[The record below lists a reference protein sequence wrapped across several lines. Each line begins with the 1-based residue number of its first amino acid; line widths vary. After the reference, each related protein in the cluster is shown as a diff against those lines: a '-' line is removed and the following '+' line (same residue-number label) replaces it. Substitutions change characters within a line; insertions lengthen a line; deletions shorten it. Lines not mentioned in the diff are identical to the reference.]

1 MGFALVRALAA
12 LDHAGE
18 LKADTEFL
26 DIPIV
31 ITSFLEWSSDLEE
44 YGIEDEATA
53 WRSHAAAYFQKGKFE
68 ADKGLAGT
76 TKLIG
81 EAEPTDE
88 KELPKQM
95 DKDPWKWSKLFKDFK
110 KDHGTPKIGGTHF
123 DITKMTRK
131 ERAGHA
137 VDGKD
142 PLKDISE
149 KDLKEG
155 NLNIA

>member
-31 ITSFLEWSSDLEE
+31 ITSFLEWSSDFEE

-53 WRSHAAAYFQKGKFE
+53 WRSHAAAYFKKGRFE

-76 TKLIG
+76 AKLTE

-88 KELPKQM
+88 NELPKQT
-95 DKDPWKWSKLFKDFK
+95 DKDPWKWSKLLKDFK
-110 KDHGTPKIGGTHF
+110 KDHGTPKIEGTHS
-123 DITKMTRK
+123 DITKMSRK
-131 ERAGHA
+131 ECAGHA
-137 VDGKD
+137 FDGKD
-142 PLKDISE
+142 PQKDIFE
-149 KDLKEG
+149 KDLNEG
-155 NLNIA
+155 NLDIA